1 MKEMWRH
8 ICKEVVGRGKAQ
20 HKEWISVDTMRKLD
34 VLKEKKVAL
43 NTSWTRTVKAKAHYT
58 ATDKDVK
65 KASGKV
71 NRITLT
77 NWLNRLKKQ
86 QDKES
91 GENCI

>member
-1 MKEMWRH
+1 M
-8 ICKEVVGRGKAQ
+8 
-20 HKEWISVDTMRKLD
+20 
-34 VLKEKKVAL
+34 AL

-65 KASGKV
+65 KASGKI

-77 NWLNRLKKQ
+77 NSLNRLKKQ